1 MGGFEPSVRTDVGRL
16 ERVLVH
22 EPGEELSSVV
32 DPDAWG
38 WRGLPR
44 RKRAA
49 KEHAELVDLLV
60 SNGVAVHELGEVA
73 PDLAEAMFVR
83 DVGFAIEGGL
93 VVGNMYETTRRGE
106 GMELT
111 ARAVELG
118 VPIYHTVHGHGRFEA
133 GNVVWLDDETV
144 AVGRSMTTNAEG
156 IRQVRSVLD
165 TYGVDLLEVPIFGST
180 ESTGQ
185 THLALV
191 FGMVAPDLALVYPQA
206 VPTEFRNLLADR
218 GIGTIDVPRR
228 EQRNMAV
235 SSVVLDPE
243 HVLLPGGN
251 PTTRAALEDRGLEV
265 TEVDIREIRKARGGL
280 KGLVLPLERTA
291 EPRG

>member
-16 ERVLVH
+16 ERALVH

-49 KEHAELVDLLV
+49 KEHARLVEVLE
-60 SNGVAVHELGEVA
+60 SNGVTVHELGEVD
-73 PDLAEAMFVR
+73 PDLAESMFVR
-83 DVGFAIEGGL
+83 DVGFALEGGF
-93 VVGNMYETTRRGE
+93 VVGNMHEEIRRGE
-106 GMELT
+106 GMRLT
-111 ARAVELG
+111 ARAVELD
-118 VPIYHTVHGHGRFEA
+118 VPIYHTVHGHGRFEV
-133 GNVVWLDDETV
+133 GNVVWLDAESV

-165 TYGVDLLEVPIFGST
+165 TYGVELLEVPIFGST

-191 FGMVAPDLALVYPQA
+191 FGMVAPELALVYPQA
-206 VPTEFRNLLADR
+206 VPTEFRNLLEDR
-218 GIGTIDVPRR
+218 GIETIDVPRR
-228 EQRNMAV
+228 EQRNV
-235 SSVVLDPE
+235 VTSSIVLAPE

-251 PTTRAALEDRGLEV
+251 PTTRSALEERGLEV
-265 TEVDIREIRKARGGL
+265 TEIDIREIRKARGGL
-280 KGLVLPLERTA
+280 KGLVLPLERSDDSHK
-291 EPRG
+291 